1 MSYVPLKTLPLTD
14 TVHI

>member
-1 MSYVPLKTLPLTD
+1 MSYLPLKTLPLTD